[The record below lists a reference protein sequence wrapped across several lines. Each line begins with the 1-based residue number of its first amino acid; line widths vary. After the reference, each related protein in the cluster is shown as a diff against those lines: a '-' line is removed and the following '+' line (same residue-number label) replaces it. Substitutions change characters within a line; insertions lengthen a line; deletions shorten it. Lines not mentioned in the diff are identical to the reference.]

1 LVLPRKELPDV
12 GELLIATV
20 QEIYDY
26 GAYVTLDEYGGL
38 RAFLPWSEVSS
49 KWVRSIRE
57 VIKEG
62 QKIVV
67 KAIRVDRAKKEVDVS
82 LKRVAESD
90 KQRKMRWW
98 KRYSKAC
105 KIVEIVAEK
114 LKKGVEEAYREVVW
128 RLEDKYEDVMYAL
141 ERAVVEGKKVLLEA
155 GVPEEWADALIEE
168 ASRHIKPKEVV
179 VRYKLIVQSYMP
191 DGVLRVKRCLSAIAG
206 TLESRGVK
214 FRLYVSGSPRYTLEV
229 YAEDYKTAE
238 AMAEEAIKAGEEA
251 SKSLGLLFIVEREKA

>member
-1 LVLPRKELPDV
+1 MVLPRKELPDV

-114 LKKGVEEAYREVVW
+114 LKKGVDEAYREVVW
-128 RLEDKYEDVMYAL
+128 RLED
-141 ERAVVEGKKVLLEA
+141 
-155 GVPEEWADALIEE
+155 
-168 ASRHIKPKEVV
+168 
-179 VRYKLIVQSYMP
+179 
-191 DGVLRVKRCLSAIAG
+191 
-206 TLESRGVK
+206 
-214 FRLYVSGSPRYTLEV
+214 
-229 YAEDYKTAE
+229 
-238 AMAEEAIKAGEEA
+238 
-251 SKSLGLLFIVEREKA
+251 